1 MTGSGLSEKSC
12 REANARREEI
22 RIMKNDKQIKTALF
36 FALIIFGAVILLLT
50 AACWGIIKLSGFINY
65 LENGPVVLR
74 ILIGIGFLLLFAGV
88 VYLIIKTV
96 SFGKATSKGEMN
108 LLTQGTDGSTYISSD
123 AISTMVQRLLHRNR
137 QIRSASC
144 SVTPVSDGI
153 TIDIRLTVLAG
164 GDYAQLCSDIQ
175 RDIKQEV
182 EQATGIPVKNVSVSI
197 IKTIVPNGEQAP
209 VEKRVK

>member
-1 MTGSGLSEKSC
+1 MRTVRDTDSSAVPGRGRRSLRKAFEALRRRGGLV
-12 REANARREEI
+12 
-22 RIMKNDKQIKTALF
+22 L
-36 FALIIFGAVILLLT
+36 
-50 AACWGIIKLSGFINY
+50 AC
-65 LENGPVVLR
+65 
-74 ILIGIGFLLLFAGV
+74 FLLLFAGV